1 MYGRPVTPPA
11 PGKPGGPA
19 GPSKAA
25 ARSTSTAGQPEEN
38 APGAEAFGPGDGIDH
53 GARVVSCSID
63 SRTSAFGAH
72 VLAAVPL
79 AGSELAA
86 VALGDGRVAFPGL
99 AHAQPAAEDLDLA
112 TMVLSVAPDPAR
124 GRVLL
129 GMEDGR
135 LLAVRPGAGSDLL
148 ADTGAGWIEALAV
161 DPDSGRIALAQGRT
175 VQLLDS
181 DGGALGLFRDH
192 PSTLTGLAF
201 SPGGGALAAAHYG
214 GVSVYTLDDGERR
227 QLRWHGSHIAV
238 RWSPDGRFIAT
249 AMQDRELHC
258 WPADGSSN
266 GVRMAG
272 YPTKVRDLAFTP
284 DGAFLAAAGADTLT
298 AWDCRGKGPGGKP
311 PLEVGYVFDAL
322 VTRVAP
328 RPGGAELAAG
338 YDDGTVLIGRIES
351 GRCTIARAGGGAP
364 VSALAWTPDGT
375 RLLAGTEDG
384 TFAVLTPAA
393 AAQA

>member
-1 MYGRPVTPPA
+1 MYGRPMTPPA
-11 PGKPGGPA
+11 PTQPGA
-19 GPSKAA
+19 GTGSAQSPS
-25 ARSTSTAGQPEEN
+25 QPEER

-53 GARVVSCSID
+53 GARVVSPRIHS
-63 SRTSAFGAH
+63 TTVKLGAH

-79 AGSELAA
+79 PAGDTAA
-86 VALGDGRVAFPGL
+86 VALGDGRVLFPSLHDG
-99 AHAQPAAEDLDLA
+99 A
-112 TMVLSVAPDPAR
+112 TEADPLELGAMALSVAGDPHG
-124 GRVLL
+124 GRVLI
-129 GMEDGR
+129 GTEDGR
-135 LLAVRPGAGSDLL
+135 LLAVQPGAEPSVL
-148 ADTGAGWIEALAV
+148 ADTDAGWIEALAV
-161 DPDSGRIALAQGRT
+161 DATGGRIAFAQGRT
-175 VQLLDS
+175 VQLLDA
-181 DGGALGLFRDH
+181 DGGDLGLFRDH
-192 PSTLTGLAF
+192 PSTVTGLAF
-201 SPGGGALAAAHYG
+201 TPAGGAFAAAHYG
-214 GVSVYTLDDGERR
+214 GVSVYRLDDGERR

-284 DGAFLAAAGADTLT
+284 NGAFLAAAGADTVT

-328 RPGGAELAAG
+328 RPGGQELAAG
-338 YDDGTVLIGRIES
+338 YDDGTVLIGGIES
-351 GRCTIARAGGGAP
+351 GHCTIACAGGGAP

-375 RLLAGTEDG
+375 RLVAGTEDG
-384 TFAVLTPAA
+384 TFAVLTPER

>member
-1 MYGRPVTPPA
+1 MYGRPMTPP
-11 PGKPGGPA
+11 PA
-19 GPSKAA
+19 A
-25 ARSTSTAGQPEEN
+25 QPEER

-53 GARVVSCSID
+53 GARVVSPRIHAA
-63 SRTSAFGAH
+63 TAAFGAH

-79 AGSELAA
+79 ADARTAA
-86 VALGDGRVAFPGL
+86 VALGDGRVVFPGL
-99 AHAQPAAEDLDLA
+99 GDGEPRPADLELGA
-112 TMVLSVAPDPAR
+112 MALSVQGDPGR
-124 GRVLL
+124 GRVLI
-129 GMEDGR
+129 GTEDGR
-135 LLAVRPGAGSDLL
+135 LLAVRPGAEPVVL
-148 ADTGAGWIEALAV
+148 ADTDAGWIEALAV
-161 DPDSGRIALAQGRT
+161 APDGGRIAFAQGRT
-175 VQLLDS
+175 VQLLDAA
-181 DGGALGLFRDH
+181 GGETGLFRDH
-192 PSTLTGLAF
+192 PSTVTGLAF
-201 SPGGGALAAAHYG
+201 SPSGGALAAAHYG

-258 WPADGSSN
+258 WPADASSN

-284 DGAFLAAAGADTLT
+284 DGAFLTAAGADTVT

-311 PLEVGYVFDAL
+311 PLEVGYVFDGL

-338 YDDGTVLIGRIES
+338 YDDGAVLIGGIES
-351 GRCTIARAGGGAP
+351 GHCTIARAGGGAP
-364 VSALAWTPDGT
+364 VSALAWTDDGT

-384 TFAVLTPAA
+384 SFAVLTPETAA
-393 AAQA
+393 V